1 MKTQDL
7 FIASKYVD
15 SNLELNL
22 PSFFYLMQSIAADD
36 IEEKGIKKEQTLDQG
51 CSWILS
57 RVEVDFID
65 TPKFP
70 SDVYLDTYPGDDLK
84 FLFPRY
90 YRIRNKDGLDL
101 VVASS
106 IWALLDIKNRTLTK
120 PPFDQRLI
128 PEHHE
133 GELPLPKRIRVPDDG
148 IFLETRKVRLS
159 DTDLNCHLNNV
170 KYIDYIV
177 DALEDTL
184 SNKQKIKHFTINYN
198 HEIKKDQCVDLY
210 TDENINPKLIWGK
223 VDNQVAFIS
232 EIQFEDKK

>member
-70 SDVYLDTYPGDDLK
+70 SDVY
-84 FLFPRY
+84 
-90 YRIRNKDGLDL
+90 
-101 VVASS
+101 
-106 IWALLDIKNRTLTK
+106 
-120 PPFDQRLI
+120 
-128 PEHHE
+128 
-133 GELPLPKRIRVPDDG
+133 
-148 IFLETRKVRLS
+148 
-159 DTDLNCHLNNV
+159 
-170 KYIDYIV
+170 
-177 DALEDTL
+177 
-184 SNKQKIKHFTINYN
+184 
-198 HEIKKDQCVDLY
+198 
-210 TDENINPKLIWGK
+210 
-223 VDNQVAFIS
+223 
-232 EIQFEDKK
+232 